1 MLNTINMN
9 DYYHECLYSFHSFAG
24 VDIVK
29 SVPLE
34 ELDHKVVVEL
44 MNNRQVL
51 SDLADDRPQYE
62 CVILCRAVQCGAI
75 LADLFGKN
83 VNSLKDQDVIHNI
96 IDDPELYSE
105 YGHWLMYITDIYLP
119 LCDSDSGDFRTL
131 PFPGGI
137 LDQPYMTMQVLKVI
151 QMEYRKHISEKNKNL
166 VRK

>member
-96 IDDPELYSE
+96 IDDPELYSANVVQ
-105 YGHWLMYITDIYLP
+105 DIMGMSAETFYLDFCGA
-119 LCDSDSGDFRTL
+119 LYQLWTNTKRDGLEQSDSL
-131 PFPGGI
+131 LCGGMAAYQ
-137 LDQPYMTMQVLKVI
+137 LGVSMVLK
-151 QMEYRKHISEKNKNL
+151 NL
-166 VRK
+166 GY